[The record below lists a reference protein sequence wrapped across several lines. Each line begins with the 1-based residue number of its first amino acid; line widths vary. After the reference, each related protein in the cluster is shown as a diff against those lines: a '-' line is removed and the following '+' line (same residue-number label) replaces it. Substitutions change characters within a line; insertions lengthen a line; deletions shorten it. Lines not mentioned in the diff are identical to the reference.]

1 MRIEDYAAMAKI
13 SLSETERIQVSAQAE
28 ALVESFGALEHIKTD
43 NVDVLVTVL
52 DMKNV
57 FRDDVAVKTVP
68 RETLLSNAPEQ
79 YGGYFQV
86 PKTLE

>member
-13 SLSETERIQVSAQAE
+13 SLSETERIEISTQVE
-28 ALVESFGALEHIKTD
+28 ILIESFGALENIKTD
-43 NVDVLVTVL
+43 TVDVQVTVL
-52 DMKNV
+52 DVKNV
-57 FRDDVAVKTVP
+57 FRGDVVVKNVP

-86 PKTLE
+86 PKTLD

>member
-28 ALVESFGALEHIKTD
+28 ALVERFGALEHIKTD